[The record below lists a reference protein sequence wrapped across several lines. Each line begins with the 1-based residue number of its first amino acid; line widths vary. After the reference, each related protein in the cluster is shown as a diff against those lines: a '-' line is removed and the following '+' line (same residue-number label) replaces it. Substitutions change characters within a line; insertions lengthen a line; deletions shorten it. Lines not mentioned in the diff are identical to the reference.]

1 MSLSTITGWLFSVA
15 VLMTAVVSS
24 TDNYWLFVSV
34 SSLLIVAGGTSTA
47 ALISYSYPLFF
58 KAIQAVI
65 ASLFDGRNETKLKHS
80 SIVRSLEWNKV
91 YRIEG
96 IAGLEKALTNKELK
110 DPFIAMAI
118 ELLGTGYKGKALRN
132 LLDESNESQRVQE
145 AQPANVLS
153 TMANFSPAFGMIGT
167 LVGLIVML
175 DSLDGDMATMG
186 KGLAIALLTTLY
198 GTLLAQALFKPSA
211 INVRR
216 KSDDNFHRRDMQI
229 QAFVMMTE
237 KQPDLHIK
245 DSMNSYLPPKK
256 RLES

>member
-1 MSLSTITGWLFSVA
+1 M
-15 VLMTAVVSS
+15 
-24 TDNYWLFVSV
+24 
-34 SSLLIVAGGTSTA
+34 
-47 ALISYSYPLFF
+47 
-58 KAIQAVI
+58 
-65 ASLFDGRNETKLKHS
+65 
-80 SIVRSLEWNKV
+80 
-91 YRIEG
+91 
-96 IAGLEKALTNKELK
+96 
-110 DPFIAMAI
+110 
-118 ELLGTGYKGKALRN
+118 
-132 LLDESNESQRVQE
+132 LDESNESQRVQE

-245 DSMNSYLPPKK
+245 DSMNSYLLPRNVWNP
-256 RLES
+256 SYAA